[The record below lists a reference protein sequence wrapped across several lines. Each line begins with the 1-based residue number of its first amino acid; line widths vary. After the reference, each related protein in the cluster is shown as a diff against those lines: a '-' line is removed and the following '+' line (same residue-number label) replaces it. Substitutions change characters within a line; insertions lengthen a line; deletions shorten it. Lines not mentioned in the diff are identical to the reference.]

1 MQSMLNSIDGG
12 AAAAATLL
20 LEGELAARELLQTI
34 VDKISGSRPQHC
46 DVSPVLVQQRF
57 VHTHAYRQILP
68 QRQHIAFQINSRRR
82 GQTLACA

>member
-46 DVSPVLVQQRF
+46 DVSPVLYSSALYT
-57 VHTHAYRQILP
+57 HTPTVKFSPNANTSH
-68 QRQHIAFQINSRRR
+68 SR
-82 GQTLACA
+82 